1 MKIKSFAHL
10 KRIAGILLALIL
22 TCSVLTACDKQNN
35 ESKAPD
41 TASKAEQQEREKK
54 QDAADTEGEPA
65 PSSTASETPKDTDT
79 SGKWMPA
86 YRNYLLKVLE
96 EDLPDVSMNE
106 DSENF
111 RFGFMYL
118 NDDDIPEVWYVDGIG
133 AHGASYIIL
142 TYRNGKVTEVTGGA
156 NYLTYFEKT
165 GVFSFGGSGGA
176 SVYGDTFYR
185 MTNSGVETLE
195 EFMCETYE
203 TPVYTINGE
212 QVSEEEYRSREN
224 SYETKYGKGISIES
238 TSGFVLNRDSVLANC
253 K

>member
-1 MKIKSFAHL
+1 MRNKSFAHL

-22 TCSVLTACDKQNN
+22 ICSVLTACDKQND

-41 TASKAEQQEREKK
+41 TASKAEQQEQEQK
-54 QDAADTEGEPA
+54 QDVADTPSESA
-65 PSSTASETPKDTDT
+65 PSSTASDAPKDTDT

-176 SVYGDTFYR
+176 SVYGDTYYR
-185 MTNSGVETLE
+185 MTNSGFEQLE
-195 EFMCETYE
+195 DFMCETYD
-203 TPVYTINGE
+203 TTVYTINGAK
-212 QVSEEEYRSREN
+212 VSEEEYLARQK
-224 SYETKYGKGISIES
+224 SYETKYGKPISVKS
-238 TSGFVLNRDSVLANC
+238 TDGFVLNRDSVLANC